1 MRKHCPQDG
10 GFVGDAGCTHPN
22 HRHSELV
29 RRIVAEAVAR
39 PRRVTSGEAEAAL
52 REGFYVSGPG
62 GTRVG
67 FGKRLLEHI
76 DAHGEK
82 DAAGRK
88 TFLEFAV
95 NAVGSPDRVDAGHR
109 GLEGRT
115 AYAKRFREFS
125 MLVIS
130 DKKTNS
136 VEEVFTIVPKRG
148 GGK

>member
-1 MRKHCPQDG
+1 MSERCPQDG

-29 RRIVAEAVAR
+29 RRIVAEAES
-39 PRRVTSGEAEAAL
+39 PRRVTPGEAEAAL
-52 REGFYVSGPG
+52 REGFYVSVPG
-62 GTRVG
+62 GARVG

-88 TFLEFAV
+88 TFLQFAV

-136 VEEVFTIVPKRG
+136 VEEVFTVVPKRG